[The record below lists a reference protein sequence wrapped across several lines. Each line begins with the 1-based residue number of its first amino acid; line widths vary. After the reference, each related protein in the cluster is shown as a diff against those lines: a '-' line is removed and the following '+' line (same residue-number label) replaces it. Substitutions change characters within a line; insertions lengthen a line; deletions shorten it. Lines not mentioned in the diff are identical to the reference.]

1 MHEIFK
7 KLSNRMVG
15 DYADT
20 VSMEQAGVDIPT
32 NNGNT
37 VIDVETTLKPS
48 EMYIKY
54 QE

>member
-1 MHEIFK
+1 
-7 KLSNRMVG
+7 V
-15 DYADT
+15 
-20 VSMEQAGVDIPT
+20 QIPT
-32 NNGNT
+32 NRGNT